1 MSKLKILNELTFI
14 DMSISSGECEYVHV
28 ENNEENI
35 EVLKELGATNEDIE
49 NMTYED
55 DPDIVDITMFA
66 FDNCEA
72 NYFSVEKGFTK

>member
-14 DMSISSGECEYVHV
+14 DWSISSGECEYVHV

-35 EVLKELGATNEDIE
+35 EVLKELGANNEDIE

-55 DPDIVDITMFA
+55 DPDILDITTFA
-66 FDNCEA
+66 FDKCQA
-72 NYFSVEKGFTK
+72 NYFSVEKGFKK